1 MAVVLSKRIQILG
14 ELIAEPREVRR
25 SDALSNEDNVFEL
38 TTRMVSGEE
47 EAFQLFHDAY
57 FDRLYRYLI
66 VVTGGNDQMALDVLQ
81 ETLLRVAKY
90 IRCFDQAEVFWSWLT
105 VLARSAARDGA
116 RRQNSYLR
124 MLTGYARGFL
134 GLGETDGIEPID
146 AEAELSACVDAAL
159 AALEEI
165 DQRLIEGKYFE
176 GKTVKNL
183 AVETSMTIKAVESR
197 LLRARRTIKEQ
208 ILILLNDERSE

>member
-1 MAVVLSKRIQILG
+1 M
-14 ELIAEPREVRR
+14 IAGPEEGRR
-25 SDALSNEDNVFEL
+25 SDAATVNSDVVEL
-38 TTRMVSGEE
+38 TTRMASGEE
-47 EAFQLFHDAY
+47 EAFRLFHEGY

-66 VVTGGNDQMALDVLQ
+66 VVTGGNEQLALDVLQ

-105 VLARSAARDGA
+105 VLARSAARDGG

-134 GLGETDGIEPID
+134 GLGEADASEPIN
-146 AEAELSACVDAAL
+146 AEAELSACVDSAL

-165 DQRLIEGKYFE
+165 DQSLIEGKYFE
-176 GKTVKNL
+176 GKTVKDL
-183 AVETSMTIKAVESR
+183 AADTGLTVKSVGNRSQGRKKGRRGI
-197 LLRARRTIKEQ
+197 LRKGSADS
-208 ILILLNDERSE
+208 LD

>member
-1 MAVVLSKRIQILG
+1 M
-14 ELIAEPREVRR
+14 IAGPEEGRR
-25 SDALSNEDNVFEL
+25 SDAATSDCNIFEL

-47 EAFQLFHDAY
+47 EAFRLFHESY

-66 VVTGGNDQMALDVLQ
+66 VVTGGNEQLALDVLQ

-134 GLGETDGIEPID
+134 GLGEADANEPIN
-146 AEAELSACVDAAL
+146 AEAELRACVDAAL
-159 AALEEI
+159 AALGEI
-165 DQRLIEGKYFE
+165 DRGLIEGKYFE
-176 GKTVKNL
+176 GKTVKDL
-183 AVETSMTIKAVESR
+183 AAGTGLTVKSVESR

-208 ILILLNDERSE
+208 ILVLLDDERSV